1 MAMKPQFGEV
11 LDFVRDGEDDPGLET
26 RLRDDPDGL
35 ELLRQARLVCALLGD
50 RRPPPDLAESWPDA
64 GFVLEEAELGD
75 DIIEVR
81 DVEMPI
87 EAIIKAP
94 LMGGEAADFRR
105 SDRAMRVSET
115 VRGRDRSRE
124 SLGELKLGQRAGKL
138 WLTFE
143 PGAAAGDRLAA
154 ADGTPDLFERDAGL
168 RIPASNVDLFL
179 PDAVTVDEDIGI
191 RLIRRRDNRPAQGIE
206 MVFMPDEG
214 PFVRLESDEDGR
226 ASLPARS
233 GMLRIEDRPPQL
245 LRVIRD

>member
-1 MAMKPQFGEV
+1 MAMKTQFGEV

-35 ELLRQARLVCALLGD
+35 ELLQQARLVCALLGD
-50 RRPPPDLAESWPDA
+50 RRPP
-64 GFVLEEAELGD
+64 LEMAASQSDPGPILEDAELGD

-81 DVEMPI
+81 DAET
-87 EAIIKAP
+87 P
-94 LMGGEAADFRR
+94 LEDIARPADFRR

-115 VRGRDRSRE
+115 VRGRDRMRDK
-124 SLGELKLGQRAGKL
+124 LGELNLGERAGKL

-179 PDAVTVDEDIGI
+179 PDAVTVDEVIGI
-191 RLIRRRDNRPAQGIE
+191 RLIRRWDNRLAQGIE